1 MIDGMVKVEGVDF
14 VSEVQASLLRFHLQ
28 SPSEEDQLNHFRAM
42 FLGFAYISEFQ
53 VPGAVEHLKRVSAY
67 TAYMAEHVLDWSELE
82 AKRLGV
88 ASILHDIGKIA
99 IPISLLQKNGP
110 LTKDE
115 RIKTQAHS
123 TIGHDIITHMEKH
136 ALASLVSFDKKLFTF
151 SKQIALHHH
160 ENFNGTGYPYGLA
173 GDSIPIAARVVKIT
187 DVMDALLSRRAYK
200 EPWSWFRTRKEMEAL
215 QNEEFDSYL
224 LRRLLEHEE
233 ALVKMAF

>member
-1 MIDGMVKVEGVDF
+1 MAEGDDF
-14 VSEVQASLLRFHLQ
+14 VSEVQASPLRFHLN
-28 SPSEEDQLNHFRAM
+28 SPGEEDQLNHFRAM

-53 VPGAVEHLKRVSAY
+53 VPDEVGHLRRVSAY
-67 TAYMAEHVLDWSELE
+67 TSYMAEYVLDWSKLE

-99 IPISLLQKNGP
+99 IPNSLLQKNGP
-110 LTKDE
+110 LTQEE
-115 RIKTQAHS
+115 RIEMQAHS
-123 TIGHDIITHMEKH
+123 AIGYDIITHMEKH
-136 ALASLVSFDKKLFTF
+136 TLSSLATFDKKLFTF

-160 ENFNGTGYPYGLA
+160 ENFDGTGYPFGLT

-200 EPWSWFRTRKEMEAL
+200 EPWSWFQTRKELEAL
-215 QNEEFDSYL
+215 QDVEFDSYL

-233 ALVKMAF
+233 ALLNMTF